1 MEEKRELD
9 LNNPI
14 FVFYVNTTNLTRH
27 STEEYLQRIKKTFDI
42 YQNITFWVIASDRTN
57 IECVYDGK
65 YRNRD
70 TEINNIIKEINN
82 RIDIMSKSCSFE
94 DFKINIRDWRINELI
109 DSEKE

>member
-1 MEEKRELD
+1 MENKIELD

-14 FVFYVNTTNLTRH
+14 FVIYVNTEHLGRQRGD
-27 STEEYLQRIKKTFDI
+27 EELENIRKSFDI
-42 YQNITFWVIASDRTN
+42 YKNITIWIVKSNKTI

-70 TEINNIIKEINN
+70 KEINSLIEKINN
-82 RIDIMSKSCSFE
+82 RIDILSKSHTFE
-94 DFKINIRDWRINELI
+94 DFKINIRDWRIGELI